1 MLEKKPNRLRNSA
14 AAGALAVSL
23 IGGFEGLRQSAY
35 PDPATR
41 GKPWTLCYGHT
52 GGVTPG
58 ERASLAECKALL
70 LADLDR
76 EADGLD
82 KCLHPPRPLTDG
94 QYVAVLSLAHN
105 IGVGGVCRSSVV
117 RLLNAGDIEGGCN
130 ALIRFDRAA
139 GVTMPG
145 LTRRRAKEREL
156 CLMEE

>member
-1 MLEKKPNRLRNSA
+1 MNRHLKKASIATL
-14 AAGALAVSL
+14 ALSV
-23 IGGFEGLRQSAY
+23 IGGAEGLRQSAY

-41 GKPWTLCYGHT
+41 GHPWTICYGHT

-82 KCLHPPRPLTDG
+82 KCLHAPMTDAR
-94 QYVAVLSLAHN
+94 YVAVLSLAHN

-117 RLLNAGDIEGGCN
+117 SLLNAGDITGGCN
-130 ALIRFDRAA
+130 ALLKYNRAA
-139 GVTMPG
+139 GVVFPG
-145 LTRRRAKEREL
+145 LTRRREKEREL